1 MGEGELGYA
10 KRGVSMRL
18 MVVMIMSVVG
28 VLLTSCEKDETP
40 NLKQEWCVNV
50 TSPIPIRKLTLDMLD
65 VHWVKR
71 SASNQ
76 IAYTPSGWR
85 YEFTES
91 NEDYTILV
99 QVDVYAD
106 GSVKGITGRYNGHS
120 FIMWD
125 GVVNICNGQQGVSI
139 SYELK

>member
-1 MGEGELGYA
+1 
-10 KRGVSMRL
+10 MRL

-28 VLLTSCEKDETP
+28 VLLTSCEKEEIP
-40 NLKQEWCVNV
+40 NLKQDRFVNV
-50 TSPIPIRKLTLDMLD
+50 TSPIPPRRLTLDMLN
-65 VHWVKR
+65 VHWVGR

-76 IAYTPSGWR
+76 FAYTPSGYR

-91 NEDYTILV
+91 NEDYTVLV
-99 QVDVYAD
+99 QVNVD
-106 GSVKGITGRYNGHS
+106 GSGIVTHITGRYNGHS
-120 FIMWD
+120 FIVWD